1 MELNVILSD
10 IYTSFRL
17 QELHFSTAS
26 SDFANIDYHFREQ
39 IFPSYDYTELFRD
52 MINFVSYSS
61 PIYYRDDLGL
71 YYLIYLEKESKT
83 EAPSYTF
90 VGPFLQDA
98 FTDADYLTIIEQQSI
113 PPHRLEDI
121 KAFFF
126 RVTVIEDVI
135 CWHTLMNRMISRYF
149 GQDISF
155 VHINSSLPL
164 TNLENDMDQSLV
176 PQSVAAF
183 SALEAR
189 YEIEANLIHAVQK
202 GNISEALHYYNLF
215 MGFHLEPRVDDEL
228 RDAKDMLL
236 AINTFLR
243 KAVQEVHVHPLYID
257 NLNARMTRQIEEAT
271 SVMQLNTLCSTL
283 IRKYCLLVK
292 SYSRK
297 QYSTLV
303 RDTLNY
309 IDFHYQENLTL
320 SFFAEKYS
328 ISKNYLSS
336 LFHKETDM
344 TLTDYINSTRVRHS
358 LLLLNTTTL
367 SMQEIAEKCG
377 FSDANYFTRSF
388 KKYQGTTPLK
398 YRQSILESNG

>member
-10 IYTSFRL
+10 IYASFRL
-17 QELHFSTAS
+17 QELHFSEFS
-26 SDFANIDYHFREQ
+26 ESFGEIDYHFRKQ
-39 IFPSYDYTELFRD
+39 LFPSYDYTELFQD
-52 MINFVSYSS
+52 MIKHVSFSS
-61 PIYYRDDLGL
+61 PVYYRDDLGL
-71 YYLIYLEKESKT
+71 YYLVYLEPGQ
-83 EAPSYTF
+83 AQPSYTF
-90 VGPFLQDA
+90 VGPFLQDT
-98 FTDADYLTIIEQQSI
+98 FTEADYLAILEKRNV

-126 RVTVIEDVI
+126 RITVIEDVI
-135 CWHTLMNRMISRYF
+135 CWRTLTDRMISRCY
-149 GQDISF
+149 GQDTSF
-155 VHINSSLPL
+155 VHISSSLPL
-164 TNLENDMDQSLV
+164 TTLGNDIEQFPV
-176 PQSVAAF
+176 PQPVAAF

-189 YEIEANLIHAVQK
+189 YEIETNLIHAVQK
-202 GNISEALHYYNLF
+202 GSISEALHFHNLF

-257 NLNARMTRQIEEAT
+257 NLNANMTRQIEEAT
-271 SVMQLNTLCSTL
+271 SVMQLNTMCPAL

-328 ISKNYLSS
+328 ISKNHLSS

-367 SMQEIAEKCG
+367 SIQEIAERCG

-398 YRQSILESNG
+398 YRQSILGSDGQ